1 MSVVIP
7 ALRAVVRDEVAAVR
21 PVALA
26 SVTAVDTNADG
37 SGKRNVEVNAQLH
50 GSDLELQRVPV
61 ATGRIGLTAAP
72 RVGDTVVVAFVGGD
86 LNGPVVIGSL
96 YDDQQHPPKA
106 DPDEV
111 VYEVPDDGSSARRI
125 EIRTAGGHTVTVTD
139 DAVTIV
145 MGDTKLEVAADGAVT
160 ATCATDFVVDA
171 QGDVSIKAGKNVVIE
186 AQTNA
191 TLKASV
197 KATVEASG
205 GATLKGATTTIA
217 GTTSFSMG

>member
-37 SGKRNVEVNAQLH
+37 SGKRNVEVHAQLH

-61 ATGRIGLTAAP
+61 ATGRVGLSAAP

-106 DPDEV
+106 EPDEV
-111 VYEVPDDGSSARRI
+111 VYEVPDDGSSSRRI
-125 EIRTAGGHTVTVTD
+125 EIRTASGHTVTVTD

-145 MGDTKLEVAADGAVT
+145 MGDTTLEVAADGAVT

-186 AQTNA
+186 AQANA
-191 TLKASV
+191 TVKASA

>member
-1 MSVVIP
+1 MSLVIP
-7 ALRAVVRDEVAAVR
+7 ALRAVVRDEVSAVR

-26 SVTAVDTNADG
+26 SVTVVDTNADG

-61 ATGRIGLTAAP
+61 ATGRVGLSAAP

-96 YDDQQHPPKA
+96 YDDKQHPPA
-106 DPDEV
+106 AEPDEV
-111 VYEVPDDGSSARRI
+111 VYEVPDDGSSSRRI
-125 EIRTAGGHTVTVTD
+125 EVRTASGHRVTVTD

-191 TLKASV
+191 TIKASA